1 MHKFLAQGMFGSNG
15 FDTIEEARAVLNFA
29 FEQYQKSEEQ
39 SYQIQCRIMFEQ
51 GYMPICVPFDTQQIP
66 PADEYACFDMYSG
79 EYVVY
84 KTFEDA
90 KKVVEEQ
97 RQKRS
102 AELKASYSIS
112 TCSTDP
118 ETGEESWVVIETL
131 GGTNE

>member
-1 MHKFLAQGMFGSNG
+1 MNKFIAQGMFGSNG
-15 FDTIEEARAVLNFA
+15 FNTIEEARAVLNFA

-39 SYQIQCRIMFEQ
+39 SYQIQCRIMFDK
-51 GYMPICVPFDTQQIP
+51 GYMPISVPFDTQQIP
-66 PADEYACFDMYSG
+66 PADEYAFFDMYSG
-79 EYVVY
+79 EYVVC

-90 KKVVEEQ
+90 RRSVEAQ
-97 RQKRS
+97 RQKRA

-131 GGTNE
+131 GGANE